1 MVAETDQEPIVQY
14 LTEKVTNIS
23 ESDVGKA
30 IKKNLDS
37 VPILEKSV
45 KLLAQTSDGAIQYVG
60 ELSAVLRETTGGAK
74 DQLWVYASK
83 AKDVRDN
90 IPIEKIQAYIEGG
103 IETSK
108 SYIPTTDSF
117 ISFLDHDKD
126 GTVTCS
132 DVVSHCNDFSDYV
145 VAKAQEYYPEA
156 LVALLLSYTM
166 PLYTRFLEI
175 ELFQKFLS
183 MAFVSTILQFLTE
196 LPASYLDAIQV
207 WWYCHV
213 PAESLKTPLSSIFSL
228 AFWKAT
234 LIKLVY
240 RDEEL
245 ISFITECVA
254 VFTGYS
260 IWYPFILS
268 LKPNCAEKDVDVKM
282 SAADAQ

>member
-1 MVAETDQEPIVQY
+1 MVQFSMWANCQRCFGRQR
-14 LTEKVTNIS
+14 
-23 ESDVGKA
+23 A
-30 IKKNLDS
+30 
-37 VPILEKSV
+37 VPRTSCGCT
-45 KLLAQTSDGAIQYVG
+45 LA
-60 ELSAVLRETTGGAK
+60 RRRMFETTS
-74 DQLWVYASK
+74 QSK
-83 AKDVRDN
+83 
-90 IPIEKIQAYIEGG
+90 KIQAYIEGG

-126 GTVTCS
+126 GTVTCK
-132 DVVSHCNDFSDYV
+132 DIVSHCNDFSDYV

-282 SAADAQ
+282 SAEEFDSDSDEFKENR